1 MYTTKQIETIDD
13 LFLLLKETRLLL
25 NRGLSKASYHLKT
38 TLYRTVAPT
47 IVDISKPEEV
57 RKHSNEITEA
67 CKRAERTILRT
78 FAKYAANID
87 PHCEDNTPYAVWR
100 QMVLGQHHGLP
111 TRLLDWSQSPMV
123 GLYFAT
129 NYSYFGSSASSE
141 EDREED
147 CLLWQIDPEEIR
159 ALLPKEYKEEY
170 EDEEKND
177 LFFTLK
183 MLEDNEITL
192 DDIDKKGIPIM
203 IEPPS
208 IDQRI
213 VNQYSCF
220 TALPAGMDDMEDF
233 LKGTENSVKYVIP
246 GELRWEIGKMLDIC
260 NIGERILFPGV
271 DGVCMDI
278 ARYKK
283 MYTNK
288 PYGKLI

>member
-1 MYTTKQIETIDD
+1 MYTTKQIKTIDD
-13 LFLLLKETRLLL
+13 LFPLLKETRLLL
-25 NRGLSKASYHLKT
+25 YRGLSKASYHLTT

-47 IVDISKPEEV
+47 IVNI
-57 RKHSNEITEA
+57 NEIAKA
-67 CKRAERTILRT
+67 CKRTERTILRT

-111 TRLLDWSQSPMV
+111 TRLLDWSQSPLV

-129 NYSYFGSSASSE
+129 NYSYFGSSAS
-141 EDREED
+141 DEED

-183 MLEDNEITL
+183 MLEDNKITL

-288 PYGKLI
+288 PYGKLNF